1 LSLINKLHEGN
12 AQVRQKIWDREGN
25 RGIELMN
32 RTFGIIGFG
41 NMGEAVSKRLA
52 GFGCKIIAYDKYKT
66 GFGNENVEEV
76 TFEEYVKMQI
86 LSVFMFRSH

>member
-1 LSLINKLHEGN
+1 
-12 AQVRQKIWDREGN
+12 VRQKIWDREGN

-32 RTFGIIGFG
+32 RTVGIIGFG

-66 GFGNENVEEV
+66 GFGNEIVGEV
-76 TFEEYVKMQI
+76 SFEKLCENADIISFHVP
-86 LSVFMFRSH
+86 LTTETGFM